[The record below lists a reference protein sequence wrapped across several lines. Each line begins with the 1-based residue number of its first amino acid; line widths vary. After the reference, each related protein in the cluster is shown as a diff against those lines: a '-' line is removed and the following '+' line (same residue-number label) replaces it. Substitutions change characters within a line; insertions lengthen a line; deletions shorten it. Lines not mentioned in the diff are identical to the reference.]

1 MLTKPKFLLLSL
13 IGKEVIIMKNPLVK
27 RLPRE
32 LKSEAGKYIVLFIFM
47 TVMIGFVSGFLV
59 ASGSMVIAYNE
70 SFEKYNIED
79 GNFELGLKAD
89 KELINTLEK
98 DDVKIYENFYIEK
111 ETDDIDST
119 LRIFKNREKVN
130 KACVMQGELP
140 TSKNEIAI
148 DRMYAVNNKISVG
161 DNLSVD
167 GKDFKVVGLVS
178 LSDYSALYSSPSDMM
193 FDSVKFGVGV
203 VTEGGFNSLDDDK
216 LHYSY
221 SWKYDNPPAD
231 DIEAKEMAE
240 DFLETLS
247 ENTIVTGYIPQYS
260 SQAIHMAGNDIGSD
274 KNIIA
279 IFLYIVILIIAFIFA
294 ITTSNTITKEATVIG
309 TLRASGYTKGELIR
323 HYLTTPMIVIVV
335 SAIVGNVL
343 GYTIFK
349 DIAADMYYA
358 SFSLTKYVTIWNM
371 EAFIQTTVIPV
382 ILMFVINFVILVNKL
397 NLSPLK
403 FIRKDL
409 SKKKN
414 KKAIRLNTKIPIM
427 HRFRLRVILQNMP
440 NYITIVAGIFLAN
453 VILLFGMALPPL
465 IAHYQEEITSNMISE
480 YQYILKTA
488 VETENEDAEKYC
500 AGSLKTIEGKL
511 KSENVSVFG
520 IVDNSDYI
528 DLDLDDDSIYI
539 SNALSE
545 KFDVNEG
552 EKVTFKEAYG
562 DKEYS
567 FKVKGVYYYPAG
579 IAVFMDRDY
588 FNDTFDYESDYFN
601 GYFSNTE
608 IDDIDEQLI
617 ATKITEDDL
626 TKTSRQ
632 LETSMGSLME
642 MLSLFGILMF
652 MLIIYLLSKIIIEK
666 NAQSISMTKILGYS
680 DGEISSL
687 YVLATSIVTVGSI
700 ILTIP
705 VVNFIMEY
713 LCVTMLSEYPGW
725 LPYYVPFTAYIEMA
739 ATGILAYAIIA
750 FIQFRKVKKV
760 PLDIALKNVE

>member
-1 MLTKPKFLLLSL
+1 
-13 IGKEVIIMKNPLVK
+13 MKNPLVK

-161 DNLSVD
+161 DSLSVD
-167 GKDFKVVGLVS
+167 EKKFKVVGLVS

-203 VTEGGFNSLDDDK
+203 VTEGGFDSLDDDK

-221 SWKYDNPPAD
+221 SWKYDDPPAD

-294 ITTSNTITKEATVIG
+294 ITTSNTISKEATVIG
-309 TLRASGYTKGELIR
+309 TLRASGYTKGELIC
-323 HYLTTPMIVIVV
+323 HYITMPMLVIFI
-335 SAIVGNVL
+335 SAIIGNIL

-349 DIAADMYYA
+349 DIAANMYYA
-358 SFSLTKYVTIWNM
+358 SFSLTTYVTIWNM

-382 ILMFVINFVILVNKL
+382 ILMFIINLAILVHKL

-403 FIRKDL
+403 FIRRDL

-414 KKAIRLNTKIPIM
+414 KKAMKLNTKIPIM
-427 HRFRLRVILQNMP
+427 HRFRLRVIFQNLP
-440 NYITIVAGIFLAN
+440 NYITIVVGIFLAN

-465 IAHYQEEITSNMISE
+465 LENYQKEITSNMICK
-480 YQYILKTA
+480 YQYILKTPI
-488 VETENEDAEKYC
+488 ETESKNAEKYC

-511 KSENVSVFG
+511 KSEDVSVFG
-520 IVDNSDYI
+520 IIPDSEYV

-539 SNALSE
+539 SSGLSE

-552 EKVTFKEAYG
+552 ETVTFKESYG

-588 FNDTFDYESDYFN
+588 FNDTFDYDVEYFN

-608 IDDIDEQLI
+608 IDDIDEKLI

-632 LETSMGSLME
+632 METSMGSLMDL
-642 MLSLFGILMF
+642 LSLFGIVMF

>member
-1 MLTKPKFLLLSL
+1 MKIKFQLLSL
-13 IGKEVIIMKNPLVK
+13 IGKEVIIMKNPLIK

-59 ASGSMVIAYNE
+59 ASGSMVTAYNE

-79 GNFELGLKAD
+79 GNFEIGLKAD
-89 KELINTLEK
+89 KELIDTLEK
-98 DDVKIYENFYIEK
+98 DDVRIYENFYVEK
-111 ETDDIDST
+111 ETDDVDST

-231 DIEAKEMAE
+231 DTEAKEMAE

-247 ENTIVTGYIPQYS
+247 ENAIVTGYIPQYS

-427 HRFRLRVILQNMP
+427 YRFRLRVILQNMP

-713 LCVTMLSEYPGW
+713 LCVTMLSTYPGW

-739 ATGILAYAIIA
+739 AAGILAYAIIA
-750 FIQFRKVKKV
+750 FIQYRKVKKV

>member
-1 MLTKPKFLLLSL
+1 
-13 IGKEVIIMKNPLVK
+13 MKNPLIK

-59 ASGSMVIAYNE
+59 ASGSMVTAYNE

-79 GNFELGLKAD
+79 GNFEIGLKAD
-89 KELINTLEK
+89 KELIDTLEK
-98 DDVKIYENFYIEK
+98 DDVRIYENFYVEK
-111 ETDDIDST
+111 ETDDVDST

-231 DIEAKEMAE
+231 DTEAKEMAE

-247 ENTIVTGYIPQYS
+247 ENAIVTGYIPQYS

-427 HRFRLRVILQNMP
+427 YRFRLRVILQNMP

-713 LCVTMLSEYPGW
+713 LCVTMLSTYPGW

-739 ATGILAYAIIA
+739 AAGILAYAIIA
-750 FIQFRKVKKV
+750 FIQYRKVKKV